1 MLNITFPVA
10 FIAGI
15 LSFLSPCVLPLV
27 PVYLATIAGV
37 SVLSDNPPSR
47 RYVML
52 HTISFVVGFSIVFT
66 ALGASVGLLGA
77 MIPSGLLNNIAGV
90 LLILFGLFLL
100 ASSKIPQLNY
110 EKRLSFNQARGT
122 GYLRSVTIGAI
133 FSLGWIPCVGPVLGG
148 ILSVA
153 STSQT
158 VAQGIYLLLV
168 YCLGLGLPFIIVGL
182 AIGVASRYLGW
193 LNRHAFATSIVSA
206 ILLIGI
212 GVLMLTGNMSYIS
225 SL

>member
-148 ILSVA
+148 ILTVA

-193 LNRHAFATSIVSA
+193 LSRHAFATSIVSA